1 VAVAAGTPE
10 AGGAVGLVGV
20 PGVVTGGETA
30 PGRVS
35 ASVVDD
41 APCPEQGRPVSGFVP
56 IVLSLLV
63 LLPLVSL
70 LLVVSPGAV
79 VLGTIA
85 GFVGDTGFSG
95 EPGTVT
101 GALGF
106 TVDGGGTTG

>member
-1 VAVAAGTPE
+1 
-10 AGGAVGLVGV
+10 
-20 PGVVTGGETA
+20 
-30 PGRVS
+30 VS

-41 APCPEQGRPVSGFVP
+41 APCPEQGRPVIRFVP

-63 LLPLVSL
+63 LLLLVLLLPLV
-70 LLVVSPGAV
+70 VPPGAV

-106 TVDGGGTTG
+106 TVGGGG